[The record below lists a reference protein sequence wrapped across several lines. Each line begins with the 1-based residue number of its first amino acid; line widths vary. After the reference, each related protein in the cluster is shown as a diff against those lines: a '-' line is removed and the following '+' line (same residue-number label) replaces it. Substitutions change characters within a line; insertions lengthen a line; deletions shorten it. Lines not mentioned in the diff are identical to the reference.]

1 MNVPPIIPR
10 PVLVS
15 WPLVSWVLVFG
26 ALVLGTATVP
36 AKAELVILTDGDF
49 YKVKAYQLKGNRMA
63 LDLFAGGRVTLPMSR
78 IDRVIDDEVLP
89 EPEPVVVPEEIQTL
103 ELRFDESHGVPD
115 LPFGDLIYQA
125 AKSHGL
131 NPRLVAAVIRAESAF
146 DHRAISPKGARGL
159 MQLMPAT
166 AQRFGVRQSE
176 LYEPARN
183 LEAGTSYLSWLVD
196 HFDKNLPK
204 VLAAYNAGEGAVA
217 RYGGVP
223 PYRETRTYIRRIY
236 STLSLPM
243 ESLEGI
249 L

>member
-1 MNVPPIIPR
+1 MRVPSIILR
-10 PVLVS
+10 LIAFRQA
-15 WPLVSWVLVFG
+15 VFLW
-26 ALVLGTATVP
+26 ALVLGVFILGLSALP

-49 YKVKAYQLKGNRMA
+49 YKVKAYQLEGERMA
-63 LDLFAGGRVTLPMSR
+63 LDLFAGGRVTLPLSR

-89 EPEPVVVPEEIQTL
+89 EPDPVEVPEEIQAL
-103 ELRFDESHGVPD
+103 ELRFDESHVVPD

-125 AKSHGL
+125 SKSQGL

-183 LEAGTSYLSWLVD
+183 LKAGTSYLSWLVD

-217 RYGGVP
+217 RYDGVP